1 MVSAHNTRP
10 TITID
15 DREVDMTY
23 VLLMFGNLNDPR
35 CGETPADGVV
45 EGPGPE
51 AFIAF
56 DAELTEAGVLA
67 GGFALEDPET
77 GVSVTAPAGGG
88 DHVVTSGPFAE
99 SREFVGGTIVID
111 VPSIDDALAWAA
123 RCPGIYGGRV
133 EVRAIA
139 EY

>member
-1 MVSAHNTRP
+1 MK
-10 TITID
+10 
-15 DREVDMTY
+15 Y
-23 VLLMFGNLNDPR
+23 VLLLFGNLDDVR
-35 CGETPADGVV
+35 CGEDGPEGSV

-56 DAELTEAGVLA
+56 DAELEAAGVLA
-67 GGFALEDPET
+67 GGFALEDPDT
-77 GVSVTAPAGGG
+77 AVSLAAPAGGG
-88 DHVVTSGPFAE
+88 DPVVTSGPFAE

-111 VPSIDDALAWAA
+111 VPDIDAALAWAA
-123 RCPGIYGGRV
+123 RCPGVYGGRV

>member
-1 MVSAHNTRP
+1 MK
-10 TITID
+10 
-15 DREVDMTY
+15 Y
-23 VLLMFGNLNDPR
+23 VLLMFGNIEDAR
-35 CGETPADGVV
+35 CGEADENGVE

-51 AFIAF
+51 AFIEF
-56 DAELTEAGVLA
+56 DAELSKAGVLA
-67 GGFALEDPET
+67 GGFALEDPDT

-88 DHVVTSGPFAE
+88 ETVVTSGPYAE

-111 VPSIDDALAWAA
+111 VADIDEALKWAA
-123 RCPGIYGGRV
+123 RCPGIHGGRV

>member
-1 MVSAHNTRP
+1 MK
-10 TITID
+10 
-15 DREVDMTY
+15 Y

-35 CGETPADGVV
+35 CGEPAADGTAA

-51 AFIAF
+51 EFVAF
-56 DAELTEAGVLA
+56 DAELSKAGVLA

-77 GVSVTAPAGGG
+77 GVSVTAPAEGGEP
-88 DHVVTSGPFAE
+88 VVTSGPFAE
-99 SREFVGGTIVID
+99 NREFVGGTIVID

-133 EVRAIA
+133 EVRALA